1 MENPKE
7 LERRLAV
14 AECRLDKLEQML
26 LDNID
31 LINYLND
38 KYSKFIPKTNGK
50 IELGI
55 IKGIQTQRHIE
66 QLNRKL
72 NGK

>member
-1 MENPKE
+1 MENLDK
-7 LERRLAV
+7 RLAV
-14 AECRLDKLEQML
+14 AECKIGKLEQML

-38 KYSKFIPKTNGK
+38 KYGKFIPKTNGK
-50 IELGI
+50 IELGVVR
-55 IKGIQTQRHIE
+55 GIQTRLHIE

>member
-1 MENPKE
+1 MESPKE

-14 AECRLDKLEQML
+14 VECRIDKLEQML

-38 KYSKFIPKTNGK
+38 KYGKFIPKSNG
-50 IELGI
+50 IELGV

-66 QLNRKL
+66 QLNRKP

>member
-14 AECRLDKLEQML
+14 AECRVDKLEQML

-38 KYSKFIPKTNGK
+38 KYSKFIPKSNG
-50 IELGI
+50 IELGVI
-55 IKGIQTQRHIE
+55 RSMESRKRIE
-66 QLNRKL
+66 QLHKEL

>member
-1 MENPKE
+1 MESPKV
-7 LERRLAV
+7 LEKRLAV
-14 AECRLDKLEQML
+14 AECRVDKLEQML
-26 LDNID
+26 LDNIE

-38 KYSKFIPKTNGK
+38 KYSKFIPKSNG
-50 IELGI
+50 IELGV
-55 IKGIQTQRHIE
+55 IKGMETQLHIE

>member
-7 LERRLAV
+7 LEKRLAV
-14 AECRLDKLEQML
+14 VECKVSKLEQML

-31 LINYLND
+31 LINYLHN
-38 KYSKFIPKTNGK
+38 KYSKFIPKSNG
-50 IELGI
+50 IELGVI
-55 IKGIQTQRHIE
+55 NALKSRRRIE
-66 QLNRKL
+66 QLHKEL

>member
-7 LERRLAV
+7 LEKRLAV
-14 AECRLDKLEQML
+14 VEFKVSKLEQML

-38 KYSKFIPKTNGK
+38 KYGKFIPKSNG
-50 IELGI
+50 IELGVI
-55 IKGIQTQRHIE
+55 RSIESRKRIE
-66 QLNRKL
+66 QLHKEL

>member
-1 MENPKE
+1 MENLDK
-7 LERRLAV
+7 RLAV
-14 AECRLDKLEQML
+14 AECKLDKLQQML

-38 KYSKFIPKTNGK
+38 KYSKFIPKNNG
-50 IELGI
+50 IELGV
-55 IKGIQTQRHIE
+55 IKGMVSRRRIE
-66 QLNRKL
+66 ELNKEL

>member
-1 MENPKE
+1 MESPKE

-14 AECRLDKLEQML
+14 VECRIDKLEQML

-38 KYSKFIPKTNGK
+38 KYSKFIPKSNG
-50 IELGI
+50 IELGVI
-55 IKGIQTQRHIE
+55 RSMESRKRIE
-66 QLNRKL
+66 QLHKEL

>member
-1 MENPKE
+1 MESPKV
-7 LERRLAV
+7 LEKRLAV
-14 AECRLDKLEQML
+14 AECRVDKLEQML

-38 KYSKFIPKTNGK
+38 KYGKFIPKSNG
-50 IELGI
+50 IELGVI
-55 IKGIQTQRHIE
+55 RSIESRKRIE
-66 QLNRKL
+66 QLHKEL

>member
-14 AECRLDKLEQML
+14 AECRIDKLEKML

-38 KYSKFIPKTNGK
+38 KYSKFIPKSNG
-50 IELGI
+50 IELGVI
-55 IKGIQTQRHIE
+55 RSIESRRRVE
-66 QLNRKL
+66 QLHKEL

>member
-14 AECRLDKLEQML
+14 VECKVSKLEQML

-38 KYSKFIPKTNGK
+38 KYSKFIPKSNG
-50 IELGI
+50 IELGVI
-55 IKGIQTQRHIE
+55 RSMESRKRIE
-66 QLNRKL
+66 QLHKEL

>member
-1 MENPKE
+1 MENPKV

-14 AECRLDKLEQML
+14 AECRVDKLEQML

-38 KYSKFIPKTNGK
+38 KYSKFIPKSNG
-50 IELGI
+50 IELGVI
-55 IKGIQTQRHIE
+55 RSIESRKRIE
-66 QLNRKL
+66 QLHKEL

>member
-14 AECRLDKLEQML
+14 VECRVDKLEQML

-31 LINYLND
+31 LINYLSD
-38 KYSKFIPKTNGK
+38 KYSKFIPKSNG
-50 IELGI
+50 IELGV
-55 IKGIQTQRHIE
+55 IKGIQTQKRIDE
-66 QLNRKL
+66 LNRL

>member
-7 LERRLAV
+7 LEKRLAI
-14 AECRLDKLEQML
+14 AECRIDKLEQML

-38 KYSKFIPKTNGK
+38 KYSKFIPKSNG
-50 IELGI
+50 IQLGVI
-55 IKGIQTQRHIE
+55 RGIQTQKRIE
-66 QLNRKL
+66 ELNRL

>member
-1 MENPKE
+1 MESPKE
-7 LERRLAV
+7 LEKRLAV
-14 AECRLDKLEQML
+14 AECKLDKLEQML

-38 KYSKFIPKTNGK
+38 KYSKFLPKSNG
-50 IELGI
+50 IELGV
-55 IKGIQTQRHIE
+55 IKGIQTQKRIE
-66 QLNRKL
+66 ELNRL

>member
-1 MENPKE
+1 MENLDK
-7 LERRLAV
+7 RLAV
-14 AECRLDKLEQML
+14 AECRVSKLEKML

-38 KYSKFIPKTNGK
+38 KYSKFIPKSNG
-50 IELGI
+50 IELGVI
-55 IKGIQTQRHIE
+55 RSIESRKRIE
-66 QLNRKL
+66 QLHKEL

>member
-1 MENPKE
+1 MENLDK
-7 LERRLAV
+7 RLAV
-14 AECRLDKLEQML
+14 AECKLDKLQQML

-38 KYSKFIPKTNGK
+38 KYSKFIPKSNG
-50 IELGI
+50 IELGVVR
-55 IKGIQTQRHIE
+55 GMQTQKRIE
-66 QLNRKL
+66 ELNRKL

>member
-38 KYSKFIPKTNGK
+38 KYSKFLPKSNG
-50 IELGI
+50 IELGV
-55 IKGIQTQRHIE
+55 IKGIQTQKRIE
-66 QLNRKL
+66 ELNRL

>member
-1 MENPKE
+1 MENPKV

-14 AECRLDKLEQML
+14 AECKLDKLQQML

-38 KYSKFIPKTNGK
+38 KYSKFLPKSNG
-50 IELGI
+50 IELGV
-55 IKGIQTQRHIE
+55 IKGMETQLHIE

>member
-1 MENPKE
+1 MESPKE
-7 LERRLAV
+7 LEKRLAV
-14 AECRLDKLEQML
+14 AECRIDKLEQMV

-38 KYSKFIPKTNGK
+38 KYGKFIPKSNG
-50 IELGI
+50 IELGV
-55 IKGIQTQRHIE
+55 IKGIESRKRIE
-66 QLNRKL
+66 QLHKEL

>member
-1 MENPKE
+1 MESPKV
-7 LERRLAV
+7 LEKRLAV
-14 AECRLDKLEQML
+14 AECRVDKLEQML

-31 LINYLND
+31 LINYLSD
-38 KYSKFIPKTNGK
+38 KYSKFIPKSNG
-50 IELGI
+50 IELGV

>member
-1 MENPKE
+1 MENLDK
-7 LERRLAV
+7 RLAV
-14 AECRLDKLEQML
+14 AECRIDKLEQML

-38 KYSKFIPKTNGK
+38 KYSKFIPKSNG
-50 IELGI
+50 IELGVI
-55 IKGIQTQRHIE
+55 RSMESRKRIE
-66 QLNRKL
+66 QLHKEL

>member
-1 MENPKE
+1 MESHSE
-7 LERRLAV
+7 LEKRLAV
-14 AECRLDKLEQML
+14 AECKLDKLEQML

-38 KYSKFIPKTNGK
+38 KYSKFIPKSNG
-50 IELGI
+50 IELGVVR
-55 IKGIQTQRHIE
+55 GMQTQKRIE
-66 QLNRKL
+66 ELNRKL